1 MSITDSLKVLLWN
14 NNSQVNGLKCISA
27 FSMVFFVSL
36 ECKGLAKCRKK
47 NELIFLLLNKMQ

>member
-14 NNSQVNGLKCISA
+14 NNSQGNGIKCISA

-36 ECKGLAKCRKK
+36 ECKGLVVKGRKK
-47 NELIFLLLNKMQ
+47 KN